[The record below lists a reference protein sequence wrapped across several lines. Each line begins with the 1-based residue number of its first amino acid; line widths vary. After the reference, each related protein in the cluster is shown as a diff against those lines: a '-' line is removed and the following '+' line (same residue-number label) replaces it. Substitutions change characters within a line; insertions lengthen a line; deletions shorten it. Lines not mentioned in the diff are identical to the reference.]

1 MSTFGELTEQTLLQ
15 LYGYTTL
22 QDQSTYLTA
31 GVNASATTLGVGD
44 VASVSRGV
52 LEIDDELMW
61 VDSISTQQSTISL
74 PPYGRGFRG
83 TTAATHDAGARV
95 TSSPMFPR
103 SAVKRAINDSIRA
116 VFPDL
121 FGVGTTTI
129 MFNPAVS
136 TYSLPAGSLDVLQVS
151 WQSIGPSREWLPVRR
166 YRVDKNA
173 DPTTFTSGVTVSL
186 YDAIVPGRNVR
197 IVYTKQP
204 TALSAA
210 ADDYVTVTGLPA
222 STEDVIRLGA
232 AYRMVPFFDSAH
244 LSGMSA
250 EADFS
255 ANQRPVGSSA
265 QLGRFLLQMYQVRLA
280 EETKRLQSLFPARSH
295 YTR

>member
-1 MSTFGELTEQTLLQ
+1 MSTFNELTEQTLLQ

-31 GVNASATTLGVGD
+31 GVGTVD
-44 VASVSRGV
+44 VAFPVADTAAISRGV
-52 LEIDDELMW
+52 AEIDDELVW
-61 VDSISTQQSTISL
+61 IDSIDSQQL
-74 PPYGRGFRG
+74 LARVPPYGRGFRG
-83 TTAATHDAGARV
+83 TTAAAHDLGARV

-121 FGVGTTTI
+121 FGVGTSTI

-280 EETKRLQSLFPARSH
+280 EETKRLQSLFPTRSH

>member
-61 VDSISTQQSTISL
+61 VDSINTQQSTVTL

-83 TTAATHDAGARV
+83 TTAATHATGARV

-103 SAVKRAINDSIRA
+103 SAVKRAINDAIRA

-121 FGVGTTTI
+121 FGVGTATI

>member
-22 QDQSTYLTA
+22 QDQSTFLTA
-31 GVNASATTLGVGD
+31 GLNASATTLGVGD

-61 VDSISTQQSTISL
+61 VDSINTQQSTLTL

-83 TTAATHDAGARV
+83 TTAAAHDTGARV

-103 SAVKRAINDSIRA
+103 SAVKRAINDAIRA

-121 FGVGTTTI
+121 FGVGTATI

-166 YRVDKNA
+166 WRVDKNA

-204 TALSAA
+204 TVLSSPS
-210 ADDYVTVTGLPA
+210 DDYVTVTGLPA

-244 LSGMSA
+244 LSGMTA

>member
-31 GVNASATTLGVGD
+31 GVSASATTMAVGD

-52 LEIDDELMW
+52 LEIDDELLW
-61 VDSISTQQSTISL
+61 VDSINTQTSALTL

-83 TTAATHDAGARV
+83 TTAAAHASGARV

-121 FGVGTTTI
+121 FGVGTATI

-166 YRVDKNA
+166 WRVDKNA

-204 TALSAA
+204 TVLSSPS
-210 ADDYVTVTGLPA
+210 DDYVTVTGLPA

-244 LSGMSA
+244 LSGMTA

>member
-31 GVNASATTLGVGD
+31 GISASATTMAVGD

-52 LEIDDELMW
+52 LEIDDELLW
-61 VDSISTQQSTISL
+61 VDSINTQTSSLTL

-83 TTAATHDAGARV
+83 TTAATHASGARV

-121 FGVGTTTI
+121 FGVGTATI

-166 YRVDKNA
+166 WRVDKNA

-204 TALSAA
+204 TVLSSPS
-210 ADDYVTVTGLPA
+210 DDYVTVTGLPA

-244 LSGMSA
+244 LSGMTA

>member
-1 MSTFGELTEQTLLQ
+1 MSTFGELADQTLLQ

-22 QDQSTYLTA
+22 QDQSTYLTT
-31 GVNASATTLGVGD
+31 GVASGATTFDVGD
-44 VASVSRGV
+44 PSAVSRGV
-52 LEIDDELMW
+52 VEIGDELIW
-61 VDSISTQQSTISL
+61 VDTVDGQQSTFTV

-83 TTAATHDAGARV
+83 TIAVAHAQGSRV

-103 SAVKRAINDSIRA
+103 SAVKRALNESVRA

-121 FGVGTTTI
+121 FAVDAAV
-129 MFNPAVS
+129 FAFSPAVS
-136 TYSLPAGSLDVLQVS
+136 TYALPAGALDVLQVS
-151 WQSIGPSREWLPVRR
+151 WQSVGPSREWLPVRR
-166 YRVDKNA
+166 WRVDKNA
-173 DPTTFTSGVTVSL
+173 APAAFTSGVTVSL
-186 YDAIVPGRNVR
+186 YDAIVPGRSVR
-197 IVYTKQP
+197 VVFTKQP
-204 TALSAA
+204 TVMSADG
-210 ADDYVTVTGLPA
+210 DDFVSVTGLPA

-232 AYRMVPFFDSAH
+232 AYRMVPFFDSPQ
-244 LSGMSA
+244 LTGMTA

-255 ANQRPVGSSA
+255 ANQRPVGASA

>member
-22 QDQSTYLTA
+22 QDQSTFLTA
-31 GVNASATTLGVGD
+31 GLNASATTLGVGD

-52 LEIDDELMW
+52 LEIDDELLW
-61 VDSISTQQSTISL
+61 VDSIDTQQSTVTL

-83 TTAATHDAGARV
+83 TTAAAHDTGARV

-103 SAVKRAINDSIRA
+103 SAVKRAINDAIRA

-121 FGVGTTTI
+121 FGVGTATI

-244 LSGMSA
+244 LSGMTA

>member
-61 VDSISTQQSTISL
+61 VDSINTQQSTLTL

-83 TTAATHDAGARV
+83 TTADSHATGARV

-280 EETKRLQSLFPARSH
+280 EETKRLQSLFPTRSH